1 MSNERRNWRALG
13 PRLALIVVFFAAMS
27 ALFLWGPLASR
38 YDDYRVPLG
47 VGFAVAGV
55 FAVFVVLFFTRPG
68 YKGFEK
74 HRQLERDL
82 SMIVGTPTVFF
93 AAVPTTASVSDPLLT
108 DVNDV
113 LHWTG
118 FALCAVGTSGVAL
131 GSAGKQSRV
140 VSIAGERDVVR
151 FSLGGPGGLPMKL
164 RSETTP
170 QLQIEVVRPT
180 GSFVVHFDHLTS
192 IERPGEVR
200 DEREVKEL
208 VQELAAARRS
218 TT

>member
-27 ALFLWGPLASR
+27 ALFFWGPLASR

-74 HRQLERDL
+74 YRQLERDL
-82 SMIVGTPTVFF
+82 SVIVGTPTVFF
-93 AAVPTTASVSDPLLT
+93 AAVPTTASVNDPTLT
-108 DVNDV
+108 DAKDV
-113 LHWTG
+113 LHWSG
-118 FALCAVGTSGVAL
+118 VALCAVGPSGVAL

-140 VSIAGERDVVR
+140 VSIANASDEVR
-151 FSLGGPGGLPMKL
+151 FSVGGPGGFPLKL

-170 QLQIEVVRPT
+170 QLQIEVIRST

-192 IERPGEVR
+192 MARPGEVR
-200 DEREVKEL
+200 DEREVREL
-208 VQELAAARRS
+208 VQELATAGQS
-218 TT
+218 TS